1 MRNSLK
7 IVMALALL
15 LVVIQSYRVIESA
28 GLLYAI
34 EPHFSGQC
42 DAVFGAMGAEDIT
55 IDQARQYAYISAD
68 DRRATLAGKPI
79 NGGLYGLDIS
89 KPNAVPVLLT
99 KSFSEDFHPHGISLY
114 QDKQGNQSL
123 FVINHLSDGL
133 QRVEVFDI
141 KSLGELVHRTSI
153 SYPDLLT
160 PNDIVAVG
168 VSQFYATNDHGYPH
182 GSFMSLM
189 EDYLGLSFSTVSY
202 FDGKEGRIVAKG
214 FRYGNGI
221 VVTPDSKTMYV
232 SEIMGRKIN
241 VFDRNLNDGSLTK
254 QGEIPVNSGPDNL
267 EWDESGNLWFAGHP
281 RLLAFASHAKDADN
295 ISPSQVIKIDVNA
308 SPPKVSEI
316 YMGLGDALSGSSVAA
331 VSGDVMLIGSVFEK
345 HILRCTL

>member
-1 MRNSLK
+1 MKNSLK
-7 IVMALALL
+7 IVIALVLSLAA
-15 LVVIQSYRVIESA
+15 IQSYRVIESA

-34 EPHFSGQC
+34 EPHFTGQC
-42 DAVFGAMGAEDIT
+42 ESVFGTTGAEDIT
-55 IDQARQYAYISAD
+55 IDQTRQYAYISAD
-68 DRRATLAGKPI
+68 DRRATIAKKPI
-79 NGGLYGLDIS
+79 SGGLYGLDIS

-99 KSFSEDFHPHGISLY
+99 KGFSEDFHPHGISLY
-114 QDKQGNQSL
+114 QDKLGAQSL
-123 FVINHLSDGL
+123 FVINHLSDGIN
-133 QRVEVFDI
+133 RIEVFDI
-141 KSLGELVHRTSI
+141 KSAGELIHRTSI

-168 VSQFYATNDHGYPH
+168 SSQFYVTNDHGYPH

-189 EDYLGLSFSTVSY
+189 EDYLGLSLSTVSY
-202 FDGKEGRIVAKG
+202 FDGVEGRIVATG

-241 VFDRNLNDGSLTK
+241 VFDRNLGDGSLTK
-254 QGEIPVNSGPDNL
+254 RGEIPVNSGPDNL

-281 RLLAFASHAKDADN
+281 RLLAFAGHAENAEN
-295 ISPSQVIKIDVNA
+295 ISPSQVIKIDVKVN
-308 SPPKVSEI
+308 PPIVSEI
-316 YMGLGDALSGSSVAA
+316 YMNLGDEISASSVAA

-345 HILRCTL
+345 HILRCKL